1 MSRRWV
7 LMYHRVCPRG
17 PDTACWFARGTAVTP
32 EAFEAQ
38 LDWLLDR
45 FDVAPLGARSA
56 PSFERDRPRVSL
68 TFDDGYA
75 EIHRTVLPVCQRRG
89 VSATCFVSAG
99 PIELGQPLWFDVWYQ
114 AVQRGR
120 SRPRFLDE
128 LRRQGVEPPDDLEG
142 FVTGAPKRWLESL
155 DASERSQRLR
165 SLSTLAGSAV
175 TPDLYLSFEELRELR
190 SCGWDIGGHGL
201 RHERLS
207 EQATQVRDEEIAAS
221 TALLDRL
228 GITGPRVFAYPHGAH
243 DADVVRRVERA
254 GFALACTVERGAW
267 TEAVPP
273 LTIPRLFCRG
283 DGAVPHRMLDEG
295 RA

>member
-38 LDWLLDR
+38 LDWLLER
-45 FDVAPLGARSA
+45 FDVAPLGAGAA
-56 PSFERDRPRVSL
+56 PPSDRDRTCVSL
-68 TFDDGYA
+68 TFDDGYG
-75 EIHRTVLPVCQRRG
+75 EIYRTVLPICQRRG

-99 PIELGQPLWFDVWYQ
+99 PVASGEPLWFDVWYQ

-120 SRPRFLDE
+120 SSPLFLDE
-128 LRRQGVEPPDDLEG
+128 LHRRGVEPPDHLEG

-165 SLSTLAGSAV
+165 ALSTLAGSAV

-190 SCGWDIGGHGL
+190 SCGWEIGGHGL

-207 EQATQVRDEEIAAS
+207 EQPAPVRDEEIAAS

-228 GITGPRVFAYPHGAH
+228 GVSGSRAFAYPHGAY

-254 GFALACTVERGAW
+254 GFALACTVERASW
-267 TEAVPP
+267 TEDIPP
-273 LTIPRLFCRG
+273 LKIPRLFCRG
-283 DGAVPHRMLDEG
+283 EGVVPHWLLEEA

>member
-32 EAFEAQ
+32 AAFEAQ
-38 LDWLLDR
+38 LDWLLGR
-45 FDVAPLGARSA
+45 FDVVPLGALSA
-56 PSFERDRPRVSL
+56 SPSDRDRPRVSL

-99 PIELGQPLWFDVWYQ
+99 PLDLGEPLWFDVWYE

-120 SRPRFLDE
+120 SNPLFLDE
-128 LRRQGVEPPDDLEG
+128 LRRRGAMPPDELEG

-155 DASERSQRLR
+155 DASERSLRLGA
-165 SLSTLAGSAV
+165 LSTLAGSAAAA
-175 TPDLYLSFEELRELR
+175 DLYLSFEELSELR
-190 SCGWDIGGHGL
+190 SCGWEIGGHGL
-201 RHERLS
+201 RHARLT
-207 EQATQVRDEEIAAS
+207 EQAGHVRDEEIAAS

-228 GITGPRVFAYPHGAH
+228 GVSGPRSFAYPHGAH
-243 DADVVRRVERA
+243 DEDVVRRIGTA

-267 TEAVPP
+267 TEDIPP

-283 DGAVPHRMLDEG
+283 DAAVPHRLLDEA
-295 RA
+295 RT